1 MAKELKGIAMAFVLV
16 QTIFI
21 LINLVI
27 CVYDFSFYRIPN
39 VLLGLLLLLYIISA
53 PFILSFDAIVS
64 SAIVCSIVL
73 AGTFLLF
80 ATKIIGGGDA
90 KYLTVASLWAGQVGV
105 LPFIFLVTLIG
116 GFLAVVYLLARDH
129 VQRFSDWV
137 WMRMQ
142 EAESKV
148 AVLQLVW
155 AGSGA
160 GAEKGVRENIST
172 RVVPYGVAIATAAII
187 MIISNPH
194 KGL

>member
-1 MAKELKGIAMAFVLV
+1 MAFVLV

-53 PFILSFDAIVS
+53 PFLLSFDAIVS
-64 SAIVCSIVL
+64 SVIVCAIVL
-73 AGTFLLF
+73 ACTFLLF

-129 VQRFSDWV
+129 VQRLSDWV

-142 EAESKV
+142 EAETKL

-187 MIISNPH
+187 MIINNPH